1 MEPLPEC
8 LVMAKPAGPW
18 CNLRCRYCYYLEKK
32 SLFPEGPRRMADELL
47 ERYIAQRFEASPGPN
62 THFEWHG
69 GEPTLLGLDYFG
81 KIVHFQKKYR
91 PEGRTVT
98 NGLQT
103 NGLFLDQKWAAFL
116 SRENF
121 SVGLSLD
128 GPADLHDEFRTLP
141 DGGPTHARVVQAFE
155 RLKAHRVLCNV
166 LCVLHSANASQP
178 DRVYDFFRALGVSY
192 IQFLPLVVQGSD
204 GVVSPAAAKPG
215 QIGAFLCRV
224 FDRWVRQDVGRV
236 VIQNFDEALRPIFGI
251 PHALCVHRKTCGDV
265 AVLEHDGSFY
275 ACDHFV
281 GRRYRIGN
289 IFEKK
294 LVELAA
300 DPELIRFG
308 KAKQE
313 TLPDCCRTCE
323 VLEACNGGCP
333 KNRIAKTADGRDG
346 LNYLC
351 PAYKIFFLHSRPE
364 LTRLAAHMKAGNPL
378 RAFRPG

>member
-1 MEPLPEC
+1 M
-8 LVMAKPAGPW
+8 G
-18 CNLRCRYCYYLEKK
+18 CRYCYYLEKA
-32 SLFPEGPRRMADELL
+32 SLFPKGPLRMSEELL

-69 GEPTLLGLDYFG
+69 GEPTLLGLDFFR
-81 KIVHFQKKYR
+81 KIVYFQKKYR
-91 PEGRTVT
+91 PEGRSVT

-103 NGLFLDQKWAAFL
+103 NGLLLNEKWAAFL

-128 GPADLHDEFRTLP
+128 GPRDLHDLFRVTA
-141 DGGPTHARVVQAFE
+141 DGRATHSRVVKAFE
-155 RLKAHRVLCNV
+155 RLKSHRVFCNV
-166 LCVLHSANASQP
+166 LCVLHSANAGQP
-178 DRVYDFFRALGVSY
+178 DRIYDFFRAIDASY
-192 IQFLPLVVQGSD
+192 IQFLPLGVQGSD
-204 GVVSPAAAKPG
+204 GVASPAAAKPEE
-215 QIGAFLCRV
+215 IGAFFCRV
-224 FDRWVRQDVGRV
+224 FDRWIQQDVGRI
-236 VIQNFDEALRPIFGI
+236 VIQNFDEALRPIYGI
-251 PHALCVHRKTCGDV
+251 PHALCIHRQTCGDV

-281 GRRYRIGN
+281 SRRYRIGN
-289 IFEKK
+289 LYEKR

-313 TLPDCCRTCE
+313 TLPECCKTCE
-323 VLEACNGGCP
+323 VLDACNGGCP
-333 KNRIAKTADGRDG
+333 KDRIAKTADGQDG

-351 PAYKIFFLHSRPE
+351 PAYKAFFLHSRPA

-378 RAFRPG
+378 RAFRPV